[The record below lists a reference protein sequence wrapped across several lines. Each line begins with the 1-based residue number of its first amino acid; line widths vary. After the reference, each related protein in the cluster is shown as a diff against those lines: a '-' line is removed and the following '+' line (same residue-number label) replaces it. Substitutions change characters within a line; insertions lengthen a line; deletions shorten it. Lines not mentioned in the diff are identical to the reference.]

1 MEDILSNDP
10 TTIKNVI
17 EFLIQQAKRLYHQKN
32 IKRLMELRMEKIIEN
47 LVLQMLWGEEWEKK
61 KSVRKAD
68 DPTNNNPGT
77 PKHTH

>member
-1 MEDILSNDP
+1 
-10 TTIKNVI
+10 
-17 EFLIQQAKRLYHQKN
+17 
-32 IKRLMELRMEKIIEN
+32 MEKIIEN